1 VNIQQLE
8 YILAVD
14 QFKSFSKAADYCHV
28 TQATLSAMVKKLE
41 EQLDIVIFDRK
52 ANPIATTENGR
63 EILLQ
68 AQQVVAHANTLLS
81 SSKAINQKI
90 EGRIK
95 LGIIPT
101 IASSIL
107 PIILK
112 HLVEKYPGLSLE
124 IYEVTTNQL
133 KKDLRDGKLDL
144 GILSTP
150 IASIDLETK
159 LLYVE
164 DLHVYGHLASQ
175 ATWIRKSD
183 LAKQRIFL
191 LQEGHCLRD
200 QVIQLCDLKK
210 QKALP
215 ANLSVESNT
224 FETLL
229 NLVDTFQ
236 GMTVLP
242 ALYVT
247 QLGEQRKQNMLELR
261 EGTLSREVSLCYYR
275 PYAKWNII
283 NRLAEEITAEVKKQ
297 LNATGKS

>member
-1 VNIQQLE
+1 MNIHQLE

-52 ANPIATTENGR
+52 SNPIVTTDNGR
-63 EILLQ
+63 LILQQ
-68 AQQVVAHANTLLS
+68 AQQVVAHANALLD
-81 SSKAINQKI
+81 SSKSIHQKI
-90 EGRIK
+90 EGRLKI
-95 LGIIPT
+95 GVIPT
-101 IASSIL
+101 IASSMI

-112 HLVEKYPGLSLE
+112 PMMDKYPKLNLE

-133 KKDLRDGKLDL
+133 VKNLLDGKLDI

-150 IASIDLETK
+150 ISNHDLETN

-164 DLHVYGHLASQ
+164 ELKLYGFFGGKEK
-175 ATWIRKSD
+175 TIKKSD
-183 LAKQRIFL
+183 LANQRMFL

-210 QKALP
+210 NNYLP
-215 ANLSVESNT
+215 QNLLIESNT
-224 FETLL
+224 FDTLL
-229 NLVDTFQ
+229 NLVDEFK

-242 ALYVT
+242 TLYIN
-247 QLGEQRKQNMLELR
+247 QLNEKRQSNLLVLEDGQLQ
-261 EGTLSREVSLCYYR
+261 REVSLAFYR
-275 PYAKWNII
+275 PYAKWNIVQQFTKDI
-283 NRLAEEITAEVKKQ
+283 AEWVGAELGRL
-297 LNATGKS
+297 

>member
-52 ANPIATTENGR
+52 ANPIAITENGR
-63 EILLQ
+63 EILVQ

-90 EGRIK
+90 EGRVK

-247 QLGEQRKQNMLELR
+247 QLGEKRKQKMLELKD
-261 EGTLSREVSLCYYR
+261 GVLSREVSLCYYR

-283 NRLAEEITAEVKKQ
+283 NRLAEDITAEVKKQ
-297 LNATGKS
+297 LNATGLS

>member
-63 EILLQ
+63 EVLVQ
-68 AQQVVAHANTLLS
+68 AQQVVAHANALLS

-90 EGRIK
+90 EGKVK

-101 IASSIL
+101 IASSVL
-107 PIILK
+107 PLIMK
-112 HLVEKYPGLSLE
+112 PLVEKYPLLHLE
-124 IYEVTTNQL
+124 IHEVTTNQMI
-133 KKDLRDGKLDL
+133 KDLREGKLDV

-150 IASIDLETK
+150 ISSTDLETQI
-159 LLYVE
+159 LYVE
-164 DLHVYGHLASQ
+164 DLRLYGYLSGGKQQISQ
-175 ATWIRKSD
+175 SALS
-183 LAKQRIFL
+183 QERIFL

-200 QVIQLCDLKK
+200 QIIQLCDLKK
-210 QKALP
+210 NKSLP

-224 FETLL
+224 FDTLL

-236 GMTVLP
+236 GMTLLP
-242 ALYVT
+242 SLYVR
-247 QLGEQRKQNMLELR
+247 QLSEGRKRQLLEISD
-261 EGTLSREVSLCYYR
+261 GTLRREVSICYYR

-283 NRLAEEITAEVKKQ
+283 RRLQAEITELVQ
-297 LNATGKS
+297 VHLN

>member
-1 VNIQQLE
+1 MNIQQLE

-63 EILLQ
+63 EVLVQ
-68 AQQVVAHANTLLS
+68 AQQVVAHANALLS

-90 EGRIK
+90 EGKVK

-101 IASSIL
+101 IASSVL
-107 PIILK
+107 PLIMK
-112 HLVEKYPGLSLE
+112 PLVEKYPLLHLE
-124 IYEVTTNQL
+124 IHEVTTNQMI
-133 KKDLRDGKLDL
+133 KDLLEGKLDV

-150 IASIDLETK
+150 IASTDLETQI
-159 LLYVE
+159 LYVE
-164 DLHVYGHLASQ
+164 DLRLYGYLSGGKQQISQ
-175 ATWIRKSD
+175 SALS
-183 LAKQRIFL
+183 QERIFL

-200 QVIQLCDLKK
+200 QIIQLCDLKK
-210 QKALP
+210 SKSLP

-224 FETLL
+224 FDTLL

-236 GMTVLP
+236 GMTLLP
-242 ALYVT
+242 SLYVQ
-247 QLGEQRKQNMLELR
+247 QLSEGRKKHLLEISD
-261 EGTLSREVSLCYYR
+261 GTLRREVSICYYR

-283 NRLAEEITAEVKKQ
+283 RRLQAEITELVQ
-297 LNATGKS
+297 VHLN

>member
-1 VNIQQLE
+1 MNIHQLE

-52 ANPIATTENGR
+52 SNPIVTTDNGR
-63 EILLQ
+63 LILQQ
-68 AQQVVAHANTLLS
+68 AQQVVAHANALLD
-81 SSKAINQKI
+81 SSKSIHQKI
-90 EGRIK
+90 EGRLKI
-95 LGIIPT
+95 GVIPT
-101 IASSIL
+101 IASSMI

-112 HLVEKYPGLSLE
+112 PMMDKYPKLNLE

-133 KKDLRDGKLDL
+133 VKNLLEGKLDI

-150 IASIDLETK
+150 ISNHDLETN

-164 DLHVYGHLASQ
+164 ELKLYGFFDGKEK
-175 ATWIRKSD
+175 TIKKSD
-183 LAKQRIFL
+183 LANQRMFL

-210 QKALP
+210 NNYLP
-215 ANLSVESNT
+215 QNLLIESNT
-224 FETLL
+224 FDTLL
-229 NLVDTFQ
+229 NLVDEFK

-242 ALYVT
+242 TLYIN
-247 QLGEQRKQNMLELR
+247 QLNEKRQSNLLVLEDGQLQ
-261 EGTLSREVSLCYYR
+261 REVSLAFYR
-275 PYAKWNII
+275 PYAKWNIVQQFTKDI
-283 NRLAEEITAEVKKQ
+283 AEWVGAELGRL
-297 LNATGKS
+297 

>member
-63 EILLQ
+63 EVLAQ
-68 AQQVVAHANTLLS
+68 AQQVVAHANALLS

-90 EGRIK
+90 EGKVK

-101 IASSIL
+101 IASSVL
-107 PIILK
+107 PLIMK
-112 HLVEKYPGLSLE
+112 PLVEKYPLLHLE
-124 IYEVTTNQL
+124 IHEVTTNQMI
-133 KKDLRDGKLDL
+133 KDLREGKLDV

-150 IASIDLETK
+150 IAATDLETEI
-159 LLYVE
+159 LYVE
-164 DLHVYGHLASQ
+164 DLILYGYMSSGKKQISQ
-175 ATWIRKSD
+175 SALSQ
-183 LAKQRIFL
+183 QRIFL

-200 QVIQLCDLKK
+200 QIIQLCDLKK
-210 QKALP
+210 NKSLP

-224 FETLL
+224 FDTLL

-236 GMTVLP
+236 GMTLLP
-242 ALYVT
+242 SLYVQ
-247 QLGEQRKQNMLELR
+247 QLSEGRKRHLLEISDGSLR
-261 EGTLSREVSLCYYR
+261 REVSICYYR

-283 NRLAEEITAEVKKQ
+283 RRLQAEITALVQ
-297 LNATGKS
+297 VRLN

>member
-1 VNIQQLE
+1 MNIQQLE

-41 EQLDIVIFDRK
+41 EQLDVVIFDRK

-63 EILLQ
+63 EILVQ
-68 AQQVVAHANTLLS
+68 AQQVVAHANALLS

-90 EGRIK
+90 EGKVK

-107 PIILK
+107 PLIMK
-112 HLVEKYPGLSLE
+112 TLVEKYPTLHLE
-124 IYEVTTNQL
+124 IHEVTTNQL
-133 KKDLRDGKLDL
+133 VKDLREGKLDV

-150 IASIDLETK
+150 IAATDLETS

-164 DLHVYGHLASQ
+164 DLRLYGYLPSGK
-175 ATWIRKSD
+175 KSISKSE
-183 LAKQRIFL
+183 LNQQRMFL

-200 QVIQLCDLKK
+200 QIIQLCDLKK
-210 QKALP
+210 NKSLP
-215 ANLSVESNT
+215 VNLSVESNT
-224 FETLL
+224 FDTLL

-236 GMTVLP
+236 GMTLLP
-242 ALYVT
+242 SLYAR
-247 QLGEQRKQNMLELR
+247 QLSETRTSQLVDIHDGSLR
-261 EGTLSREVSLCYYR
+261 REVSICFYR

-283 NRLAEEITAEVKKQ
+283 RRLQSEITEIVTDH
-297 LNATGKS
+297 LR

>member
-63 EILLQ
+63 EVLVQ
-68 AQQVVAHANTLLS
+68 AQQVVAHANALLS

-90 EGRIK
+90 EGKVK

-101 IASSIL
+101 IASSVL
-107 PIILK
+107 PLIMK
-112 HLVEKYPGLSLE
+112 PLVEKYPLLHLE
-124 IYEVTTNQL
+124 IHEVTTNQMI
-133 KKDLRDGKLDL
+133 KDLREGKLDV

-150 IASIDLETK
+150 IASTDLETQI
-159 LLYVE
+159 LYVE
-164 DLHVYGHLASQ
+164 DLRLYGYLSGGKQQISQ
-175 ATWIRKSD
+175 SALS
-183 LAKQRIFL
+183 QERIFL

-200 QVIQLCDLKK
+200 QIIQLCDLKK
-210 QKALP
+210 NKSLP
-215 ANLSVESNT
+215 SNLTVESNT
-224 FETLL
+224 FDTLL

-236 GMTVLP
+236 GMTLLP
-242 ALYVT
+242 SLYVR
-247 QLGEQRKQNMLELR
+247 QLSESRSRHLLEIQDGSLR
-261 EGTLSREVSLCYYR
+261 REVSICYYR

-283 NRLAEEITAEVKKQ
+283 NRLADEIAVEVKKH
-297 LNATGKS
+297 LNSSNLS

>member
-1 VNIQQLE
+1 MNIQQLE

-14 QFKSFSKAADYCHV
+14 QLKSFSKAADYCHV

-63 EILLQ
+63 AILDQ
-68 AQQVVAHANTLLS
+68 AQQVVAHANALLA

-90 EGRIK
+90 EGRVK
-95 LGIIPT
+95 MGIIPT

-107 PIILK
+107 PLIMK
-112 HLVEKYPGLSLE
+112 YLVEKYPLLNLE
-124 IYEVTTNQL
+124 IHEVTTNQL
-133 KKDLRDGKLDL
+133 VKDLREGKLDV

-150 IASIDLETK
+150 IAATDLETE

-164 DLHVYGHLASQ
+164 DLRLYGHLAAGEKKMSKAALSQ
-175 ATWIRKSD
+175 
-183 LAKQRIFL
+183 QRIFL

-200 QVIQLCDLKK
+200 QIIQLCDLKK
-210 QKALP
+210 NKSLP
-215 ANLSVESNT
+215 SNLSVESNT
-224 FETLL
+224 FDTLL

-236 GMTVLP
+236 GMTLLP
-242 ALYVT
+242 ALYVS
-247 QLGEQRKQNMLELR
+247 QLNEERKRHLLALED
-261 EGTLSREVSLCYYR
+261 GTLSREVSICYYR

-283 NRLAEEITAEVKKQ
+283 RRLQTEITEIVQ
-297 LNATGKS
+297 RHLS

>member
-63 EILLQ
+63 EVLVQ
-68 AQQVVAHANTLLS
+68 AQQVVAHANALLS

-90 EGRIK
+90 EGKVK

-101 IASSIL
+101 IASSVL
-107 PIILK
+107 PLIMK
-112 HLVEKYPGLSLE
+112 PLVEKYPLLHLE
-124 IYEVTTNQL
+124 IHEVTTNQMI
-133 KKDLRDGKLDL
+133 KDLREGKLDV

-150 IASIDLETK
+150 ISSSDLETQI
-159 LLYVE
+159 LYVE
-164 DLHVYGHLASQ
+164 DLRLYGYLSGGKQQISQ
-175 ATWIRKSD
+175 SALS
-183 LAKQRIFL
+183 QERIFL

-200 QVIQLCDLKK
+200 QIIQLCDLKK
-210 QKALP
+210 NKSLP

-224 FETLL
+224 FDTLL

-236 GMTVLP
+236 GMTLLP
-242 ALYVT
+242 SLYVR
-247 QLGEQRKQNMLELR
+247 QLSEGRKRQLLEISD
-261 EGTLSREVSLCYYR
+261 GTLRREVSICYYR

-283 NRLAEEITAEVKKQ
+283 RRLQAEITELVQVHLK
-297 LNATGKS
+297 

>member
-1 VNIQQLE
+1 MNIQQLE

-41 EQLDIVIFDRK
+41 EKLDIVIFDRK

-63 EILLQ
+63 AILVQ
-68 AQQVVAHANTLLS
+68 AQQVVGHANALLS
-81 SSKAINQKI
+81 SSKAINQKM
-90 EGRIK
+90 EGRVK

-107 PIILK
+107 PIILR
-112 HLVEKYPGLSLE
+112 HLVEKYPLLNLE
-124 IYEVTTNQL
+124 VYEVTTGQMV
-133 KKDLRDGKLDL
+133 KDLRDGKLDL

-150 IASIDLETK
+150 IASLELETK
-159 LLYVE
+159 VLYVE
-164 DLHVYGHLASQ
+164 DLHLYGHLPANEK
-175 ATWIRKSD
+175 TLRKSD

-200 QVIQLCDLKK
+200 QVIQLCELKK
-210 QKALP
+210 QKAFP

-242 ALYVT
+242 SLYVK
-247 QLGEQRKQNMLELR
+247 QLGERRRQHVLNLAD
-261 EGTLSREVSLCYYR
+261 GTLSREVSICYYR

-283 NRLAEEITAEVKKQ
+283 NRLADEITAEVNNH
-297 LNATGKS
+297 LNPSSIL

>member
-63 EILLQ
+63 EVLVQ
-68 AQQVVAHANTLLS
+68 AQQVVAHANALLS

-90 EGRIK
+90 EGKVK

-101 IASSIL
+101 IASSVL
-107 PIILK
+107 PLIMK
-112 HLVEKYPGLSLE
+112 PLVEKYPLLHLE
-124 IYEVTTNQL
+124 IHEVTTNQMI
-133 KKDLRDGKLDL
+133 KDLREGKLDV

-150 IASIDLETK
+150 IASTDLETQI
-159 LLYVE
+159 LYVE
-164 DLHVYGHLASQ
+164 DLRLYGYLSGGKQQISQ
-175 ATWIRKSD
+175 SALSQ
-183 LAKQRIFL
+183 QRIFL

-200 QVIQLCDLKK
+200 QIIQLCDLKK
-210 QKALP
+210 SKSLP

-224 FETLL
+224 FDTLL

-236 GMTVLP
+236 GMTLLP
-242 ALYVT
+242 SLYVQ
-247 QLGEQRKQNMLELR
+247 QLSEGRKKHLLEISD
-261 EGTLSREVSLCYYR
+261 GTLRREVSICYYR

-283 NRLAEEITAEVKKQ
+283 RRLQAEITEYVQAY
-297 LNATGKS
+297 LN

>member
-63 EILLQ
+63 EVLVQ
-68 AQQVVAHANTLLS
+68 AQQVVAHANALLS

-90 EGRIK
+90 EGKVK

-101 IASSIL
+101 IASSVL
-107 PIILK
+107 PLIMK
-112 HLVEKYPGLSLE
+112 PLVEKYPLLHLE
-124 IYEVTTNQL
+124 IHEVTTNQMI
-133 KKDLRDGKLDL
+133 KDLREGKLDV

-150 IASIDLETK
+150 IASTDLETQI
-159 LLYVE
+159 LYVE
-164 DLHVYGHLASQ
+164 DLRLYGYLSGGKQQISQ
-175 ATWIRKSD
+175 SALSQ
-183 LAKQRIFL
+183 QRIFL

-200 QVIQLCDLKK
+200 QIIQLCDLKK
-210 QKALP
+210 NKSLP
-215 ANLSVESNT
+215 SNLTVESNT
-224 FETLL
+224 FDTLL

-236 GMTVLP
+236 GMTLLP
-242 ALYVT
+242 SLYVR
-247 QLGEQRKQNMLELR
+247 QLSESRSRHLLEIQDGSLR
-261 EGTLSREVSLCYYR
+261 REVSICYYR

-283 NRLAEEITAEVKKQ
+283 RRLQAEITELVQVHLK
-297 LNATGKS
+297 

>member
-1 VNIQQLE
+1 MNIQQLE

-63 EILLQ
+63 EVLVQ
-68 AQQVVAHANTLLS
+68 AQQVVAHANALLS

-90 EGRIK
+90 EGKVK

-101 IASSIL
+101 IASSVL
-107 PIILK
+107 PLIMK
-112 HLVEKYPGLSLE
+112 PLVEKYPLLHLE
-124 IYEVTTNQL
+124 IHEVTTNQMI
-133 KKDLRDGKLDL
+133 KDLREGKLDV

-150 IASIDLETK
+150 IASTDLETQI
-159 LLYVE
+159 LYVE
-164 DLHVYGHLASQ
+164 DLRLYGYLSGGKQQISQ
-175 ATWIRKSD
+175 SALSQ
-183 LAKQRIFL
+183 QRIFL

-200 QVIQLCDLKK
+200 QIIQLCDLKK
-210 QKALP
+210 SKSLP

-224 FETLL
+224 FDTLL

-236 GMTVLP
+236 GMTLLP
-242 ALYVT
+242 SLYVQ
-247 QLGEQRKQNMLELR
+247 QLSEGRKKHLLEISD
-261 EGTLSREVSLCYYR
+261 GTLRREVSICYYR

-283 NRLAEEITAEVKKQ
+283 RRLQAEITEYVQAY
-297 LNATGKS
+297 LN

>member
-1 VNIQQLE
+1 MNIQQLE

-14 QFKSFSKAADYCHV
+14 QLKSFSKAADYCHV

-63 EILLQ
+63 EVLLQ
-68 AQQVVAHANTLLS
+68 AQQVVAHANALLS
-81 SSKAINQKI
+81 SSKAINQKM
-90 EGRIK
+90 EGK
-95 LGIIPT
+95 VKVGIIPT

-112 HLVEKYPGLSLE
+112 HLVEKYPALSLE

-133 KKDLRDGKLDL
+133 KKDLREGKLDL

-150 IASIDLETK
+150 IASVDLETK

-164 DLHVYGHLASQ
+164 DLFLYGHMPAKEKFV
-175 ATWIRKSD
+175 RKSE

-200 QVIQLCDLKK
+200 QVIQLCELKK

-242 ALYVT
+242 ALYVS
-247 QLGEQRKQNMLELR
+247 QLGEKRKENMLELVD
-261 EGTLSREVSLCYYR
+261 GKLSREVSICYYR

-283 NRLAEEITAEVKKQ
+283 NRLAEEITSEVNKQ
-297 LNATGKS
+297 LNISLL

>member
-63 EILLQ
+63 EVLVQ
-68 AQQVVAHANTLLS
+68 AQQVVAHANALLS

-90 EGRIK
+90 EGKVK

-101 IASSIL
+101 IASSVL
-107 PIILK
+107 PLIMK
-112 HLVEKYPGLSLE
+112 PLVEKYPLLHLE
-124 IYEVTTNQL
+124 IHEVTTNQMI
-133 KKDLRDGKLDL
+133 KDLREGKLDV

-150 IASIDLETK
+150 IASTDLETQI
-159 LLYVE
+159 LYVE
-164 DLHVYGHLASQ
+164 DLRLYGYLSGGKQQISQ
-175 ATWIRKSD
+175 SALSQ
-183 LAKQRIFL
+183 QRIFL

-200 QVIQLCDLKK
+200 QIIQLCDLKK
-210 QKALP
+210 NKSLP
-215 ANLSVESNT
+215 SNLTVESNT
-224 FETLL
+224 FDTLL

-236 GMTVLP
+236 GMTLLP
-242 ALYVT
+242 SLYVR
-247 QLGEQRKQNMLELR
+247 QLSESRSRHLLEIQDGSLR
-261 EGTLSREVSLCYYR
+261 REVSICYYR

-283 NRLAEEITAEVKKQ
+283 RRLQAEITELVQ
-297 LNATGKS
+297 VHLN

>member
-1 VNIQQLE
+1 MNIHQLE

-14 QFKSFSKAADYCHV
+14 QLKSFSKAADYCHV

-63 EILLQ
+63 EILIQ
-68 AQQVVAHANTLLS
+68 AQKVVAHANTLLS

-90 EGRIK
+90 EGKVK

-112 HLVEKYPGLSLE
+112 HVVEKYPALTLE

-144 GILSTP
+144 GLLSTP
-150 IASIDLETK
+150 IASQDLETK
-159 LLYVE
+159 LLYIE
-164 DLHVYGHLASQ
+164 ELFVYGHLPTQ
-175 ATWIRKSD
+175 AKSVRKSE
-183 LAKQRIFL
+183 LSKQRIFL

-200 QVIQLCDLKK
+200 QVIQLCELKK

-242 ALYVT
+242 ALYVA
-247 QLGEQRKQNMLELR
+247 QLGDQRKQNMLELAD
-261 EGTLSREVSLCYYR
+261 GKLAREVSLCFYR

-297 LNATGKS
+297 LNVTGIL

>member
-63 EILLQ
+63 EVLVQ
-68 AQQVVAHANTLLS
+68 AQQVVAHANALLS

-90 EGRIK
+90 EGKVK

-101 IASSIL
+101 IASSVL
-107 PIILK
+107 PLIMK
-112 HLVEKYPGLSLE
+112 PLVEKYPLLHLE
-124 IYEVTTNQL
+124 IHEVTTNQMI
-133 KKDLRDGKLDL
+133 KDLREGKLDV

-150 IASIDLETK
+150 IASTDLETQI
-159 LLYVE
+159 LYVE
-164 DLHVYGHLASQ
+164 DLRLYGYLSGGKQQISQ
-175 ATWIRKSD
+175 SALS
-183 LAKQRIFL
+183 QERIFL

-200 QVIQLCDLKK
+200 QIIQLCDLKK
-210 QKALP
+210 SKSLP

-224 FETLL
+224 FDTLL

-236 GMTVLP
+236 GMTLLP
-242 ALYVT
+242 SLYVQ
-247 QLGEQRKQNMLELR
+247 QLSEGRKRHLLEISD
-261 EGTLSREVSLCYYR
+261 GTLRREVSICYYR

-283 NRLAEEITAEVKKQ
+283 RRLQAEITELVQVHLK
-297 LNATGKS
+297 

>member
-63 EILLQ
+63 EVLVQ
-68 AQQVVAHANTLLS
+68 AQQVVAHANALLS

-90 EGRIK
+90 EGKVK

-101 IASSIL
+101 IASSVL
-107 PIILK
+107 PLIMK
-112 HLVEKYPGLSLE
+112 PLVEKYPLLHLE
-124 IYEVTTNQL
+124 IHEVTTNQMI
-133 KKDLRDGKLDL
+133 KDLREGKLDV

-150 IASIDLETK
+150 IASTDLETQI
-159 LLYVE
+159 LYVE
-164 DLHVYGHLASQ
+164 DLRLYGYLSGGKQQISQ
-175 ATWIRKSD
+175 SALS
-183 LAKQRIFL
+183 QERIFL

-200 QVIQLCDLKK
+200 QIIQLCDLKK
-210 QKALP
+210 SKSLP

-224 FETLL
+224 FDTLL

-236 GMTVLP
+236 GMTLLP
-242 ALYVT
+242 SLYVQ
-247 QLGEQRKQNMLELR
+247 QLSEGRKRHLLEISD
-261 EGTLSREVSLCYYR
+261 GTLRREVSICYYR

-283 NRLAEEITAEVKKQ
+283 RRLQAEITDLVQ
-297 LNATGKS
+297 VHLN

>member
-1 VNIQQLE
+1 MNIQQLE

-63 EILLQ
+63 EVLVQ
-68 AQQVVAHANTLLS
+68 AQQVVAHANALLS

-90 EGRIK
+90 EGKVK

-101 IASSIL
+101 IASSVL
-107 PIILK
+107 PLIMK
-112 HLVEKYPGLSLE
+112 PLVEKYPLLHLE
-124 IYEVTTNQL
+124 IHEVTTNQMI
-133 KKDLRDGKLDL
+133 KDLREGKLDV

-150 IASIDLETK
+150 IASTDLETQI
-159 LLYVE
+159 LYVE
-164 DLHVYGHLASQ
+164 DLRLYGYLSGGKQQISQ
-175 ATWIRKSD
+175 SALS
-183 LAKQRIFL
+183 QERIFL

-200 QVIQLCDLKK
+200 QIIQLCDLKK
-210 QKALP
+210 SKSLP

-224 FETLL
+224 FDTLL

-236 GMTVLP
+236 GMTLLP
-242 ALYVT
+242 SLYVR
-247 QLGEQRKQNMLELR
+247 QLSESRSRHLLEIQDGSLR
-261 EGTLSREVSLCYYR
+261 REVSICYYR

-283 NRLAEEITAEVKKQ
+283 RRLQAEITELVQ
-297 LNATGKS
+297 GHLN

>member
-14 QFKSFSKAADYCHV
+14 QLKSFSKAADYCHV

-63 EILLQ
+63 EIMVQ
-68 AQQVVAHANTLLS
+68 AQQVVAHANALLS

-90 EGRIK
+90 EGK
-95 LGIIPT
+95 VKMGIIPT

-112 HLVEKYPGLSLE
+112 HLVDKYPNLSLE

-133 KKDLRDGKLDL
+133 IKDLRDGKLDL

-164 DLHVYGHLASQ
+164 DLHLYGHLPKNGKRVLKAE
-175 ATWIRKSD
+175 

-200 QVIQLCDLKK
+200 QVIQLCELKK

-215 ANLSVESNT
+215 ANLIVESNT

-242 ALYVT
+242 ALYVG
-247 QLGEQRKQNMLELR
+247 QLGEKRRNNMLELVD
-261 EGTLSREVSLCYYR
+261 GTLSREVSLCYYR

-283 NRLAEEITAEVKKQ
+283 NRLADEIAVEVKKR
-297 LNATGKS
+297 LNSSDLS

>member
-1 VNIQQLE
+1 MNIQQLE

-63 EILLQ
+63 EVLVQ
-68 AQQVVAHANTLLS
+68 AQQVVAHANALLS

-90 EGRIK
+90 EGKVK

-101 IASSIL
+101 IASSVL
-107 PIILK
+107 PLIMK
-112 HLVEKYPGLSLE
+112 PLVEKYPLLHLE
-124 IYEVTTNQL
+124 IHEVTTNQMI
-133 KKDLRDGKLDL
+133 KDLREGKLDV

-150 IASIDLETK
+150 IASTDLETQR
-159 LLYVE
+159 LYVE
-164 DLHVYGHLASQ
+164 DLRLYGYLTTGEKQLSKTDLSQ
-175 ATWIRKSD
+175 
-183 LAKQRIFL
+183 QRIFL

-200 QVIQLCDLKK
+200 QIIQLCDLKK
-210 QKALP
+210 HKSLP

-224 FETLL
+224 FDTLL

-236 GMTVLP
+236 GVTLLP
-242 ALYVT
+242 SLYVR
-247 QLGEQRKQNMLELR
+247 QLSEGRKRQLLEISD
-261 EGTLSREVSLCYYR
+261 GTLRREVSICYYR

-283 NRLAEEITAEVKKQ
+283 RRLQAEITELVQVHLK
-297 LNATGKS
+297 

>member
-63 EILLQ
+63 EVLVQ
-68 AQQVVAHANTLLS
+68 AQQVVAHANALLS

-90 EGRIK
+90 EGKVK

-101 IASSIL
+101 IASSVL
-107 PIILK
+107 PLIMK
-112 HLVEKYPGLSLE
+112 PLVEKYPLLHLE
-124 IYEVTTNQL
+124 IHEVTTNQMI
-133 KKDLRDGKLDL
+133 KDLREGKLDV

-150 IASIDLETK
+150 ISSTDLETQI
-159 LLYVE
+159 LYVE
-164 DLHVYGHLASQ
+164 DLRLYGYLSGGKQQISQ
-175 ATWIRKSD
+175 SALS
-183 LAKQRIFL
+183 QERIFL

-200 QVIQLCDLKK
+200 QIIQLCDLKK
-210 QKALP
+210 NKSLP

-224 FETLL
+224 FDTLL

-236 GMTVLP
+236 GMTLLP
-242 ALYVT
+242 SLYVR
-247 QLGEQRKQNMLELR
+247 QLSEGRKRQLLEISD
-261 EGTLSREVSLCYYR
+261 GTLRREVSICYYR

-283 NRLAEEITAEVKKQ
+283 RRLQAEITELVQVHLK
-297 LNATGKS
+297 

>member
-1 VNIQQLE
+1 MNIQQLE

-14 QFKSFSKAADYCHV
+14 QLKSFSKAADYCHV

-63 EILLQ
+63 EVLVQ
-68 AQQVVAHANTLLS
+68 AQQVVAHANALLS

-90 EGRIK
+90 EGKVK

-101 IASSIL
+101 IASSVL
-107 PIILK
+107 PLIMK
-112 HLVEKYPGLSLE
+112 PLVEKYPLLHLE
-124 IYEVTTNQL
+124 IHEVTTNQMI
-133 KKDLRDGKLDL
+133 KDLREGKLDV

-150 IASIDLETK
+150 IASTDLETQI
-159 LLYVE
+159 LYVE
-164 DLHVYGHLASQ
+164 DLRLYGYLSGGKQQISQ
-175 ATWIRKSD
+175 SALSQ
-183 LAKQRIFL
+183 QRIFL

-200 QVIQLCDLKK
+200 QIIQLCDLKK
-210 QKALP
+210 SKSLP

-224 FETLL
+224 FDTLL

-236 GMTVLP
+236 GMTLLP
-242 ALYVT
+242 SLYVQ
-247 QLGEQRKQNMLELR
+247 QLSEGRKRHLLEISD
-261 EGTLSREVSLCYYR
+261 GTLRREVSICYYR

-283 NRLAEEITAEVKKQ
+283 RRLQAEITDLVQ
-297 LNATGKS
+297 VHLN

>member
-1 VNIQQLE
+1 MNIQQLE

-63 EILLQ
+63 EILVQ
-68 AQQVVAHANTLLS
+68 AQQVVAHANALLS
-81 SSKAINQKI
+81 SSKGIHQKI
-90 EGRIK
+90 EGKVK

-107 PIILK
+107 PVILK
-112 HLVEKYPGLSLE
+112 HLVDKYPGLSLE

-133 KKDLRDGKLDL
+133 KKDLREGRLDI

-150 IASIDLETK
+150 IASLDLETQ

-164 DLHVYGHLASQ
+164 DLYVYGHLVSKEK
-175 ATWIRKSD
+175 IVRKSD
-183 LAKQRIFL
+183 LAKQRFFL

-200 QVIQLCDLKK
+200 QVIQLCELKK
-210 QKALP
+210 HKALP

-224 FETLL
+224 FETLI

-242 ALYVT
+242 ALYVN
-247 QLGEQRKQNMLELR
+247 QLGEKRKQNMIELVD
-261 EGTLSREVSLCYYR
+261 GTLSREVSLCFYR

-283 NRLAEEITAEVKKQ
+283 NRLAEEITVEVKKQ
-297 LNATGKS
+297 LK